1 MKEAKTCV
9 CVGGGGWVEVGSM
22 NPTPWA
28 TCWSPRC
35 VPWQGDN
42 CFGLR
47 LLVAAA
53 AAQYK
58 VARSMV
64 PGYFILPSPTRFIRT
79 QVDKVQHLVVLEGPV
94 ELANCPW
101 CVPWLCI
108 AIACTLLV
116 LGFEGSRPTGQV

>member
-1 MKEAKTCV
+1 VCV
-9 CVGGGGWVEVGSM
+9 CGGGGWVEVGSM

-101 CVPWLCI
+101 CGAMVVHCYCLY
-108 AIACTLLV
+108 IACA
-116 LGFEGSRPTGQV
+116 GI